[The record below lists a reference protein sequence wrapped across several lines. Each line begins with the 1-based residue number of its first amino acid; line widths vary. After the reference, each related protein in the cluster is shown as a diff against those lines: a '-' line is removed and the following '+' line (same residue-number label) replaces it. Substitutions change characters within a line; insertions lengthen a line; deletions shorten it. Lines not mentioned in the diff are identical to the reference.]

1 MANFPSLT
9 DHLLVL
15 LFGWGIPLLSSLQGR
30 KALETIHFS
39 EYVRRRFYLSNSLT
53 LAFFATIVL
62 VAWRA
67 QDRPFEEMGFRHF
80 LPDRDRSLILL
91 LTALLLGLYGLDL
104 WTGVRRAGR
113 DPVERSRLLART
125 PFLPR
130 LPRELPR
137 YILMCASAGV
147 FEEVIYR
154 GFMVTYFLPEP
165 NGRTGWPWL
174 AVTVPALLFSMAHHY
189 QGWEAMAKVM
199 LLSMLLALVFI
210 LGGSLWWVMGV
221 HFGIDLA
228 AGLATMPVMR
238 RADREYA
245 ERADAQDVWEDD

>member
-1 MANFPSLT
+1 MTNFPSLT

-30 KALETIHFS
+30 KTLGRIHFS
-39 EYVRRRFYLSNSLT
+39 EYVRGRFYLSNSLT
-53 LAFFATIVL
+53 LAFFAAIVL
-62 VAWRA
+62 ASWRA
-67 QDRPFEEMGFRHF
+67 QGRPFEEMGFRYVGQDSG
-80 LPDRDRSLILL
+80 LSLTLL
-91 LTALLLGLYGLDL
+91 LTTLLLGLYGLDL
-104 WTGVRRAGR
+104 WTGIRRAGL
-113 DPVERSRLLART
+113 DPLERSRLLTRT

-174 AVTVPALLFSMAHHY
+174 AVTIPALLFSLAHHY
-189 QGWEAMAKVM
+189 QGWEAMAKVF
-199 LLSMLLALVFI
+199 LLSMLLALIFI
-210 LGGSLWWVMGV
+210 LCGSLWWVMGV
-221 HFGIDLA
+221 HFLIDLS
-228 AGLATMPVMR
+228 AGLATMPLMR
-238 RADREYA
+238 RADRESA
-245 ERADAQDVWEDD
+245 EQVATQDGEKDH